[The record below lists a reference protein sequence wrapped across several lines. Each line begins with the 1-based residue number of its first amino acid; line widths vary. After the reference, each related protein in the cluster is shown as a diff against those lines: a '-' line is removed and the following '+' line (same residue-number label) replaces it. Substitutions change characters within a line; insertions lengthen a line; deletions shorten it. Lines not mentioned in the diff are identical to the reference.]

1 MLGRQPC
8 KVLLYGKALVQLT
21 LHLLWVKRV
30 SEERLTDFLKTGKEW
45 SRMRTSVPG
54 VFVLKLPPYKGSS
67 TRLVVDLNPVDETGR
82 PKKRRGLVLRSS
94 SELEDYKEL
103 FQYEKLSKLLGL
115 LDSVNPG
122 VEVLR
127 RKKGEEVIEL

>member
-1 MLGRQPC
+1 M
-8 KVLLYGKALVQLT
+8 
-21 LHLLWVKRV
+21 
-30 SEERLTDFLKTGKEW
+30 SEEKLTDFLKTGKEW
-45 SRMRTSVPG
+45 TRMRTSVPG

-67 TRLVVDLNPVDETGR
+67 TRLVVELNPVDDTGR

-94 SELEDYKEL
+94 SELKDYKEL

-122 VEVLR
+122 VEAVR

>member
-1 MLGRQPC
+1 M
-8 KVLLYGKALVQLT
+8 
-21 LHLLWVKRV
+21 
-30 SEERLTDFLKTGKEW
+30 SEEKLTDFLKTGKEW

-54 VFVLKLPPYKGSS
+54 VFVLKLPPYKGSP
-67 TRLVVDLNPVDETGR
+67 TRLVVELNPVDETGR

-94 SELEDYKEL
+94 SELEDYTEL
-103 FQYEKLSKLLGL
+103 FQYEKLSKLLGM

-122 VEVLR
+122 VEAAR